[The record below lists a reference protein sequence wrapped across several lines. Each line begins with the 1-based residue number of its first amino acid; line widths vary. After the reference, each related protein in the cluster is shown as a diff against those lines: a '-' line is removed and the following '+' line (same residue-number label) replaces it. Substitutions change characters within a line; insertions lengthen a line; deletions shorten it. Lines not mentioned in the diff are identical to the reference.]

1 MDPFSLLDSARSAS
15 NLVSSGSSGS
25 ATSTALTKA
34 RLGLKD
40 GSSSASVVFQYNPQS
55 ISFTKKAKW
64 KTTPVPSSPNGT
76 EKQFAG
82 NDPIQLT
89 MKTILDA
96 SEMSDNS
103 VSSSVNLLA
112 GWTNPTTDSING
124 GEPAAPELEFTWG
137 EFNLGEKNETRF
149 IAHLTSLSVEYTMF
163 NGDGLPL
170 RAKLGLT
177 LESATEISWR
187 QNPTSGGV
195 VPRRQHVVAQG
206 DRLPVIAAQS
216 FGSTKHWRQLAEF
229 NQISDPFNLEI
240 GRVLIIPDA
249 SELV

>member
-1 MDPFSLLDSARSAS
+1 MDPFSLVDSAKSAA
-15 NLVSSGSSGS
+15 NLLSSGSSGS
-25 ATSTALTKA
+25 GTATSLTKA
-34 RLGLKD
+34 KLALKE
-40 GSSSASVVFQYNPQS
+40 ASRTAVEFQYNPQS
-55 ISFTKKAKW
+55 ISFTKRSKW
-64 KTTPVPSSPNGT
+64 KTTSVASDPSGSQ
-76 EKQFAG
+76 KQFEG

-103 VSSSVNLLA
+103 VAKSVNLLA
-112 GWTNPTTDSING
+112 GWTNPTPDSITKKA
-124 GEPAAPELEFTWG
+124 PAAPELEFTWG
-137 EFNLGEKNETRF
+137 NFNVGDDGKTRF

-177 LESATEISWR
+177 LESASEITWR

-195 VPRRQHVVAQG
+195 VPRRQHVVARG

-216 FGSTKHWRQLAEF
+216 FGSTRHWRQLATF
-229 NQISDPFNLEI
+229 NQITDPFNLEI
-240 GRVLIIPDA
+240 GRVLIIPDV
-249 SELV
+249 SELN